1 MLVFDRDVVD
11 GALISVNGGL
21 DSNGIGILLDLVRV
35 VDYND
40 LSAAYLSA
48 VSWLVSF
55 TCDLISLS
63 LISQTL

>member
-1 MLVFDRDVVD
+1 MLVLDRDVVD
-11 GALISVNGGL
+11 GALISVSGGL

-48 VSWLVSF
+48 VS
-55 TCDLISLS
+55 
-63 LISQTL
+63 